1 MAKILF
7 ADDDGFQ
14 RFRIKRLL
22 FTVNHEMIEATNG
35 EEAVE
40 KYKTEKPDLVIL
52 DIRMPVL
59 DGMEALKQIINFDKN
74 AKVIMMSSID
84 YTKTITEAKILG
96 IKQYIVKPFKPT
108 KFLQVVHEVLEDI
121 E

>member
-1 MAKILF
+1 
-7 ADDDGFQ
+7 
-14 RFRIKRLL
+14 
-22 FTVNHEMIEATNG
+22 
-35 EEAVE
+35 
-40 KYKTEKPDLVIL
+40 
-52 DIRMPVL
+52 
-59 DGMEALKQIINFDKN
+59 
-74 AKVIMMSSID
+74 MMSSID